1 MFGAH
6 DDAGHQSSLPLSC
19 VKWLVSFAVIAVFWA
34 CMCAQCTD
42 IVASPQAG
50 LLNHQCQHGRQML
63 AEIELLVSLQASDV
77 YALGVLV
84 WEMYNGQ
91 RAWSGLHFAQLSYAM
106 FVEKRMLQFP
116 EGTPE
121 GLKSLASRCLA
132 RAPTDRPSSQE
143 LPALLKDL
151 ISDSQQWKH
160 CNSL

>member
-1 MFGAH
+1 MREMASVLRGDCSLSGMH
-6 DDAGHQSSLPLSC
+6 VCSMHRHSS
-19 VKWLVSFAVIAVFWA
+19 V
-34 CMCAQCTD
+34 
-42 IVASPQAG
+42 PQAS
-50 LLNHQCQHGRQML
+50 LLNYRCQHGRQVL
-63 AEIELLVSLQASDV
+63 AETELLVSLQASDV

-132 RAPTDRPSSQE
+132 RVPTDRPGSQE
-143 LPALLKDL
+143 LPALVKAL
-151 ISDSQQWKH
+151 ISDSHQWKH